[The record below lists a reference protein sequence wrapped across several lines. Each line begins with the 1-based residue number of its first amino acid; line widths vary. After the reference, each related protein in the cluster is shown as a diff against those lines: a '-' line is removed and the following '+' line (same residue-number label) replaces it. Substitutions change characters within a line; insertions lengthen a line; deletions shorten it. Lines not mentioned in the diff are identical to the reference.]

1 MRATRR
7 NLLTWWSI
15 PAESTPTW
23 TWPPVRPVTRTPCAC
38 SVDGMTM
45 DYAGWVSSKLA
56 MRASASRKDA
66 SRERPSRFV

>member
-1 MRATRR
+1 MRVGVADYKPQGCRTKSRVEYS
-7 NLLTWWSI
+7 LLVGLL
-15 PAESTPTW
+15 AGFA
-23 TWPPVRPVTRTPCAC
+23 VTER
-38 SVDGMTM
+38 M